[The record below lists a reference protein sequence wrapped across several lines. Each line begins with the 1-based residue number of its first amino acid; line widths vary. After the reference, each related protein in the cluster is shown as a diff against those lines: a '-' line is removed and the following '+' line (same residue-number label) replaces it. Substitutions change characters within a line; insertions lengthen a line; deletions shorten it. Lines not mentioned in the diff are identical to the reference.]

1 MWLDSDELDQP
12 NLACNGNTQL
22 CESDARPLFLP
33 LTFVRLTSAHVTHA
47 TTDNFDA
54 VAYESIV
61 VGLFSII
68 TGERCVP
75 PRPFKRGGEQDAVY
89 VGFSRDGFF
98 NFQRSPVRARAF
110 LPMSKTYHAWNFQNV
125 QSTERW
131 RRFPDGG

>member
-61 VGLFSII
+61 VGLFPII
-68 TGERCVP
+68 TGKRGVP
-75 PRPFKRGGEQDAVY
+75 PRPFKDAVY

-98 NFQRSPVRARAF
+98 Q
-110 LPMSKTYHAWNFQNV
+110 LPTVSCASEGVSADVEDLSRMELPEW
-125 QSTERW
+125 TERW
-131 RRFPDGG
+131 RRFLDSIDGG

>member
-68 TGERCVP
+68 TGERCLP
-75 PRPFKRGGEQDAVY
+75 PRPFTRGGEQDAVY
-89 VGFSRDGFF
+89 VGARIENVGKYQSCMVYELRIIW
-98 NFQRSPVRARAF
+98 NRA
-110 LPMSKTYHAWNFQNV
+110 V
-125 QSTERW
+125 
-131 RRFPDGG
+131 